1 MPVVHRRGEVF
12 LLLAPRHPDQD
23 LSLVKRDLAKVLL
36 ADIDATEPR
45 IDLSALT
52 EQDRRRLRSLLSK
65 RAGRR

>member
-1 MPVVHRRGEVF
+1 MPAVYRRGGVF

-23 LSLVKRDLAKVLL
+23 LSLVKCDLAKLLL
-36 ADIDATEPR
+36 ADIDATDPR

-52 EQDRRRLRSLLSK
+52 NQDRYQLRSLLSE